1 MDTNDSHENR
11 NITQVLYDIENIRKK
26 GVEFM
31 HNVKEKMDMCVDN
44 NAPSTIVTVQD
55 YFVNYKALAKRGC
68 KIRFVTEITKDNL
81 SYCKE
86 IMKIV
91 GELRHLDGIKGGIV
105 ISEKEFMSTTQIIQ
119 KQLIIQCIYS
129 DIAAVVEQGQYI
141 FDSFWSLAIPAMDRI
156 REIEKGI
163 KREFIQTIR
172 NPTEV
177 EKLIKQVLRSS
188 MDEIL
193 IILSNTNDLHRQSIE
208 YIMKLLKELVSV
220 SNKIKIK
227 LLMHRNQQTHAIV
240 VDYLSQFSK
249 MEKIEIQFL
258 KDSFRT
264 NLMLLISDKMLSLAI
279 ETKNQEQGDLY
290 YTKSLK
296 AIGLATYANSE
307 PTLRF
312 YSAIFEN
319 LWMQS
324 VN

>member
-1 MDTNDSHENR
+1 MDSNNSQVNR
-11 NITQVLYDIENIRKK
+11 NITQVLYDIENIRKI

-31 HNVKEKMDMCVDN
+31 HKVNEKMDICVDN
-44 NAPSTIVTVQD
+44 NAPSTIVTVHD

-91 GELRHLDGIKGGIV
+91 GELRHLDGIKGGIA

-119 KQLIIQCIYS
+119 KQLLVQCIYS
-129 DIAAVVEQGQYI
+129 DMAAVVEQGQYI

-156 REIEKGI
+156 REIEKGV

-172 NPTEV
+172 NPTEI
-177 EKLIKQVLRSS
+177 EKSIKQVLRSTI
-188 MDEIL
+188 DEIL
-193 IILSNTNDLHRQSIE
+193 IILSNTNDLHRQNIE

-220 SNKIKIK
+220 SDKIRIK
-227 LLMHRNQQTHAIV
+227 LLMHRNRKTHEIV
-240 VDYLSQFSK
+240 VKYLSQYSN
-249 MEKIEIQFL
+249 MEKVEIHYL
-258 KDSFRT
+258 KDSFKT

-279 ETKNQEQGDLY
+279 ETKNQEQGDFDH
-290 YTKSLK
+290 TKSLK
-296 AIGLATYANSE
+296 AIGLATYSNSE
-307 PTLRF
+307 PTVSS

-324 VN
+324 AK